1 MVMRTLLSAL
11 LVALALSLAAG
22 RARAA
27 DDVEPGPLLLDRVVA
42 VVGDRLILSSDV
54 ALERALTDRD
64 PRPSPIGQP
73 GRSPLLV
80 LIDASII
87 RGLAGDVTIY
97 QPSAAD
103 VRERLATLRATW
115 ENPGDYIRFLA
126 TYGLDEDRLSGVLFA
141 RIVVERYLQRAV
153 VLPSQTAGED
163 AAGLR
168 SRYDAWIRASRAGV
182 PIRIVHP
189 WSSEDQAFP
198 LQKSDLPGR
207 DDP

>member
-1 MVMRTLLSAL
+1 MRELLSAVL
-11 LVALALSLAAG
+11 LALCVGGAPALGS
-22 RARAA
+22 

-42 VVGDRLILSSDV
+42 VVGDRLILASDV
-54 ALERALTDRD
+54 ALERALSERD
-64 PRPSPIGQP
+64 PRPAPIGQP

-97 QPSAAD
+97 QPSSAD
-103 VRERLATLRATW
+103 VRERLAALRATW

-126 TYGLDEDRLSGVLFA
+126 TYGLDEDRLSGVLFS
-141 RIVVERYLQRAV
+141 RMVVERYLQRAV

-163 AAGLR
+163 ASGLR
-168 SRYDAWIRASRAGV
+168 SRYDAWIREARAGV
-182 PIRIVHP
+182 PVRIVHP

-198 LQKSDLPGR
+198 LEKSDLPGR